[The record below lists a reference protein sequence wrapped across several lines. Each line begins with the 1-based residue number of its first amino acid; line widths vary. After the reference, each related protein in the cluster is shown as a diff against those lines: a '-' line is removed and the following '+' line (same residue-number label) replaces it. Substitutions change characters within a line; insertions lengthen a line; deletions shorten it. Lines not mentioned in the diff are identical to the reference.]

1 MSRGALLMRARLF
14 SWLADY
20 RDKTRS
26 AGAPIVN
33 KIAAFWPM
41 EHEPDL
47 RQLLTQ
53 WAENPDLTVAL
64 PVVQRPN
71 APLIFRQ
78 WETDTPMSEGA
89 YGISVPEGSE
99 EITPDVVLV
108 PTLGFTEQCD
118 RIGYGAGYYDRTLA
132 ALRAQNPGLITIG
145 IAWAAGA
152 LDESY
157 QPAPHDQRLNAILTE
172 DGWLPAAPGSK
183 PGPATRSLFTAKI

>member
-1 MSRGALLMRARLF
+1 MRARLF

-20 RDKTRS
+20 RDKTRVS
-26 AGAPIVN
+26 GVHTVN

-41 EHEPDL
+41 AHEPDL

-53 WAENPDLTVAL
+53 WAENPELTVAL
-64 PVVQRPN
+64 PVVQNRDT
-71 APLIFRQ
+71 PLIFRR
-78 WETDTPMSEGA
+78 WEIDTPMSEGA

-132 ALRAQNPGLITIG
+132 GLKAANPALVAIG
-145 IAWAAGA
+145 IAWAVGA
-152 LDESY
+152 LDETY
-157 QPAPHDQRLNAILTE
+157 QPAPHDQRLSAILTE

-183 PGPATRSLFTAKI
+183 PGPATRTLFTAKV